1 MNKKKYIWLVT
12 ISGFIIFSLIGIWEI
27 CGYPID
33 RYNGVNV
40 YININSGK
48 RNIAK
53 DGYNIGL
60 KYQCVEF
67 VKRYYYVHL
76 KHKMPY
82 SYGHAK
88 DFYNKNLHDGQR
100 SIDRGLI
107 QYSNPSRT
115 KPNVDDIIVFGA
127 TKLNPFGHVAII
139 SKVTNNTIQVVQ
151 QNTGLRTRA
160 TFGLKK
166 NGNWWKVNVNA
177 LGWLRKE

>member
-1 MNKKKYIWLVT
+1 MNKKKYIWLVI
-12 ISGFIIFSLIGIWEI
+12 ISGFIIFSLIGIWGI
-27 CGYPID
+27 CSYPID

-88 DFYNKNLHDGQR
+88 DFYDKALIDGQKSTAR
-100 SIDRGLI
+100 DLI

-115 KPNVDDIIVFGA
+115 KPKVDDLIVFGA
-127 TKLNPFGHVAII
+127 TRFNPYGHVAII
-139 SKVTNNTIQVVQ
+139 SKVTDDKIEIVQ

-160 TFGLKK
+160 TFTLKK
-166 NGNWWKVNVNA
+166 TGNWWKIHVNA
-177 LGWLRKE
+177 LGWLRKD